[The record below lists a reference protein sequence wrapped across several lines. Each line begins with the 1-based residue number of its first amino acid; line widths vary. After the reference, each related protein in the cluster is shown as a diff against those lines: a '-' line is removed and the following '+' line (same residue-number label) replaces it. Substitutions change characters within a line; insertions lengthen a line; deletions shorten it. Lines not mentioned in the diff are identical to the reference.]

1 MDYGEHDADID
12 TSSYNG
18 RLGSVW
24 LVWQLLLLLLLSLL
38 LSLSL
43 SLSIMMIININNL
56 FIKFIYAVPRAAT
69 FLPLSKQHGLLI
81 LTLMLRRAAMQL
93 EIVQLHGNFRLIHD
107 TSSQLSQ
114 LPWVPS
120 QVPEPVQ
127 FLQFLSFPLEQEAQK
142 ANNLDV

>member
-1 MDYGEHDADID
+1 MDYGEHDADLD

-18 RLGSVW
+18 HLGSVW
-24 LVWQLLLLLLLSLL
+24 LVWQLLLLLLSLL

-43 SLSIMMIININNL
+43 SLSIMMIININL

-81 LTLMLRRAAMQL
+81 LTLMLRCAAMQL

-107 TSSQLSQ
+107 TSSQH
-114 LPWVPS
+114 
-120 QVPEPVQ
+120 
-127 FLQFLSFPLEQEAQK
+127 
-142 ANNLDV
+142 